1 MGGYTAKVWEGSR
14 SIKNR
19 ELISLFSGENYFY
32 SLTHYFQEVG
42 QIGHTVTACSVRD
55 A

>member
-1 MGGYTAKVWEGSR
+1 MGGYTAKVWEESR

-19 ELISLFSGENYFY
+19 ESLYCS